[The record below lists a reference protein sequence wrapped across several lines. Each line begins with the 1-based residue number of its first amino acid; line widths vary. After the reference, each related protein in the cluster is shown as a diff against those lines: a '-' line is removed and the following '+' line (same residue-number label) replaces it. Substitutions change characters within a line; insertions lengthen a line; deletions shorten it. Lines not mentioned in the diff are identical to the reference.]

1 MSLKRIGVILLVLWA
16 ATVLV
21 SVESASAQ
29 CAMCRTA
36 LDQEGGQVA
45 AGFNRGILFL
55 LAMPY
60 VVFGSIAGSVKFT
73 SRSGSGATATTRSSD
88 TTSAAPTPTA
98 WSGRSARA

>member
-1 MSLKRIGVILLVLWA
+1 MTRKRFAASALLVALLA
-16 ATVLV
+16 AVAFAD
-21 SVESASAQ
+21 SAFAQ

-60 VVFGSIAGSVKFT
+60 VVFASIAGSWYWK
-73 SRSGSGATATTRSSD
+73 RRKSGGALGTG
-88 TTSAAPTPTA
+88 TPK
-98 WSGRSARA
+98 

>member
-1 MSLKRIGVILLVLWA
+1 MIRMPRKTFA
-16 ATVLV
+16 ATAILV
-21 SVESASAQ
+21 TLVAALVFVETASAQ

-60 VVFGSIAGSVKFT
+60 LVFGSIAGSWYWK
-73 SRSGSGATATTRSSD
+73 RRKSGGALGTDNGAK
-88 TTSAAPTPTA
+88 
-98 WSGRSARA
+98 

>member
-1 MSLKRIGVILLVLWA
+1 MSRKTFAAAVILVTLVA
-16 ATVLV
+16 AFA
-21 SVESASAQ
+21 SVETASAQ

-60 VVFGSIAGSVKFT
+60 VVFGSIAGTWYWK
-73 SRSGSGATATTRSSD
+73 RRKSGGALGTESPAK
-88 TTSAAPTPTA
+88 
-98 WSGRSARA
+98 